1 MPSIYKTCKLTVE
14 AIKDANNIGS
24 KKVIMKNKVI
34 RDKSRFTNCMAGK
47 SRFLKQN
54 NNKESSWSN
63 LDLKVLIY

>member
-1 MPSIYKTCKLTVE
+1 MPSINKTCKLTVK
-14 AIKDANNIGS
+14 AIKDANNIGP

>member
-1 MPSIYKTCKLTVE
+1 MPSINKTCKLTVK

-34 RDKSRFTNCMAGK
+34 RYKSRFTNCVAGK

>member
-1 MPSIYKTCKLTVE
+1 MPSIYKTCKLTVG

-34 RDKSRFTNCMAGK
+34 RYKSRFTNCVAGK

>member
-1 MPSIYKTCKLTVE
+1 MPSINKTCKLTVK

-34 RDKSRFTNCMAGK
+34 RDKSRFRNCMAGK

-54 NNKESSWSN
+54 NKESSWSN
-63 LDLKVLIY
+63 LNLKVLIY